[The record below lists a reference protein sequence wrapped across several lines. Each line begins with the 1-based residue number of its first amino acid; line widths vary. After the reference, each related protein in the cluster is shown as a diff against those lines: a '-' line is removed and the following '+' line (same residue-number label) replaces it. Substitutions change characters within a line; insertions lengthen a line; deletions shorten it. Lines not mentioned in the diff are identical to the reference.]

1 MNAVTT
7 ANLVGITGLARRLV
21 QDGALDETTARDAM
35 AKAAAARQPLPTWFA
50 QNKLVNASQLAAAN
64 AVEFGMPLFDVSTF
78 DASQNAMSLVS
89 EELLRKHNV
98 LPLFKR
104 GGKLFVGTSNPT
116 HSLDEIK
123 FHTNLVVEPI
133 LVDEEQ
139 IKRTL
144 EQWQS
149 KHDTLGSALGQSL
162 SATLLF
168 DYPTIDA
175 LTDYLLGNVL
185 RSVQADEPPVPA
197 PADEPASMVGA
208 TARASARPICWVMR
222 ASRAGSRSRARR
234 CQASR
239 RRGRGHITESTPAR
253 VTPRRMNGATV
264 AGRSMP
270 PARPQAATA
279 PP

>member
-1 MNAVTT
+1 MKAMWKHVIRRDVGGPLTGLSSPGSQDRACRAGSARRGSHAEGLASSSAIGSRQVLLPCAVPLEGAPHCLTHDEPRIHMNAVTT

-21 QDGALDETTARDAM
+21 QDGALDEASARDAM

-50 QNKLVNASQLAAAN
+50 QNKVVGAAQLAAAN

-133 LVDEEQ
+133 LVDEDQ
-139 IKRTL
+139 IRRTL
-144 EQWQS
+144 EQWHAS
-149 KHDTLGSALGQSL
+149 HDTLGDALGAMTRAWETWMSQ
-162 SATLLF
+162 
-168 DYPTIDA
+168 
-175 LTDYLLGNVL
+175 
-185 RSVQADEPPVPA
+185 PVTKISA
-197 PADEPASMVGA
+197 PAAAIPAS
-208 TARASARPICWVMR
+208 
-222 ASRAGSRSRARR
+222 
-234 CQASR
+234 
-239 RRGRGHITESTPAR
+239 
-253 VTPRRMNGATV
+253 TPRATTP
-264 AGRSMP
+264 RW
-270 PARPQAATA
+270 
-279 PP
+279 

>member
-21 QDGALDETTARDAM
+21 QDGALDEASARDAM

-50 QNKLVNASQLAAAN
+50 QNKVVGAAQLAAAN

-133 LVDEEQ
+133 LVDEDQ
-139 IKRTL
+139 IRRTL
-144 EQWQS
+144 EQWHAS
-149 KHDTLGSALGQSL
+149 HDTLGDALGAMTRAWETWMSQ
-162 SATLLF
+162 
-168 DYPTIDA
+168 
-175 LTDYLLGNVL
+175 
-185 RSVQADEPPVPA
+185 PVTKISA
-197 PADEPASMVGA
+197 PAAAIPAS
-208 TARASARPICWVMR
+208 
-222 ASRAGSRSRARR
+222 
-234 CQASR
+234 
-239 RRGRGHITESTPAR
+239 
-253 VTPRRMNGATV
+253 TPRATTP
-264 AGRSMP
+264 RW
-270 PARPQAATA
+270 
-279 PP
+279 